1 MVKLKESREQRMRD
15 EQLWVTVACFHLI
28 LISRFNTLR
37 EILWFIVSLV
47 IILAISYF
55 SRDSYS
61 CHYQSKM
68 RNLLNIDIP
77 KDPPKNVTLFIKVTK
92 ASQF

>member
-15 EQLWVTVACFHLI
+15 EQL
-28 LISRFNTLR
+28 FNTLR